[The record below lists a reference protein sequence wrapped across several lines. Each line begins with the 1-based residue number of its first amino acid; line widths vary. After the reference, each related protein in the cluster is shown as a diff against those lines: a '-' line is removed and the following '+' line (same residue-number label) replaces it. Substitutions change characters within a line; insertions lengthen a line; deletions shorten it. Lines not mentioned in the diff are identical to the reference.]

1 MRLVLLG
8 LRGAGKTTVGRLVAE
23 RLGWPFIDTDALVVE
38 RAGRA
43 IRDIFER
50 DGEARFR
57 DLETEVL
64 RESGLRDR
72 CVIAVGGGA
81 LDRPGNRRLLGPDVC
96 FVWLNA
102 PDAVL
107 LARMRGDPAN
117 AVHRPPL
124 TEGTPAGEMAA
135 IRARR
140 EPIFRELADLELSTD
155 GPAPR
160 ELAERVAEWLSS
172 RGRPG
177 T

>member
-1 MRLVLLG
+1 MKLVLLG
-8 LRGAGKTTVGRLVAE
+8 LRGAGKTTIGRLVAE

-38 RAGRA
+38 RAGRT

-50 DGEARFR
+50 DGETSFR

-81 LDRPGNRRLLGPDVC
+81 LDRPGNRRLLGTDAC

-107 LARMRGDPAN
+107 LARMRDDPAN
-117 AVHRPPL
+117 SALRPPL
-124 TEGTPAGEMAA
+124 LGGTPAEELVA

-140 EPIFRELADLELSTD
+140 EPIFRELAELELSTD
-155 GPAPR
+155 GPSPR
-160 ELAERVAEWLSS
+160 ELAERVVERLSS

-177 T
+177 A

>member
-1 MRLVLLG
+1 MRLVLFG

-64 RESGLRDR
+64 RESGSRDR
-72 CVIAVGGGA
+72 CVIAIGGGA
-81 LDRPGNRRLLGPDVC
+81 LERPGNHRLLGDDAC
-96 FVWLNA
+96 FVWLTA

-124 TEGTPAGEMAA
+124 LGGTPAEELVA

-140 EPIFRELADLELSTD
+140 EPIFRELSDLELSTD
-155 GPAPR
+155 GPSPR
-160 ELAERVAEWLSS
+160 ELAERITEWLSS

-177 T
+177 A